1 MKKLLFHFIISVFL
15 VALFVLIIF
24 NPKPKVKEGIEFL
37 RESNKLVLYAHPDLS
52 LPYYVGFSKDVNF
65 SQATIENST
74 TSLGPEKYLLEYSFK
89 GRAGESK
96 SEQFDVRVTSRFF
109 TNSDALLFFRF
120 FTENELSKPLVG
132 EVEIPLNNINE
143 ITVRS
148 FVYDSS
154 SKPTEIEASGSK
166 MIKYDI
172 SLRKDN
178 PFSILPATLN
188 YVELKKDN
196 KVLSSILIGPLS
208 VFRDKEIHL
217 RELKAQ
223 KFQPVISYD
232 KGKSFKISFSFNL
245 SPYQYEENWLF
256 LSRGRLLDY
265 DDVVTTE
272 NMLSADLCMRKKLSI
287 DGIYHIAS
295 SLYYV
300 GASDISYDYYY
311 NYAMWEGRRFMNLYL
326 EGNNQRFFYDMAI
339 NSIYT
344 TVKAVNTY
352 GVWISDVR
360 SKYLWDTYGIEEG
373 YVDTRYCTDAG
384 FFLLK
389 ANKEFQIHD
398 ALIAGEKFGNYLIDK
413 YKNNEVIKTK
423 NGGVFFYDYYSK
435 NRNVKTH
442 ASLNHILSEMNY
454 LYELYLATNNEDY
467 LNMAELIKKA
477 LDETRYSWIRKD
489 GVYRF
494 RDDLWYAV
502 YEGMDGSLQF
512 KDVDYTKT
520 LTYEDL
526 KRASDNMLK
535 VYGRADETINI
546 LLESKRKFLIKEG
559 FNIFD

>member
-1 MKKLLFHFIISVFL
+1 MKKLVLHFVISVSL
-15 VALFVLIIF
+15 IALFVLIMF

-37 RESNKLVLYAHPDLS
+37 RESNKLALYAHPDLS

-74 TSLGPEKYLLEYSFK
+74 ISLNTNNYLSEYSFK
-89 GRAGESK
+89 GRAGMGESD
-96 SEQFDVRVTSRFF
+96 EFDVRITSRFF
-109 TNSDALLFFRF
+109 TNSDSLLFFRF

-132 EVEIPLNNINE
+132 EVEIPLNNINN

-148 FVYDSS
+148 LVYDSS
-154 SKPTEIEASGSK
+154 SKPTEIEASDSK
-166 MIKYDI
+166 MLKYNI
-172 SLRKDN
+172 SLTDDN
-178 PFSILPATLN
+178 PFNILPATLN
-188 YVELKKDN
+188 YIEFEKDN
-196 KVLSSILIGPLS
+196 KVLASVLIGPLG

-217 RELKAQ
+217 RELKTQ
-223 KFQPVISYD
+223 KFQPVISYN
-232 KGKSFKISFSFNL
+232 KGKGVKISFSFNL
-245 SPYQYEENWLF
+245 SSYQYEENWLF
-256 LSRGRLLDY
+256 LSRGKLLDY
-265 DDVVTTE
+265 DDDVTLE
-272 NMLSADLCMRKKLSI
+272 NMLSADFCMRKKLSI

-326 EGNNQRFFYDMAI
+326 EGNNQRFFYDMVI

-360 SKYLWDTYGIEEG
+360 SMYLWNTYRIEEG

-435 NRNVKTH
+435 NKNVKTH

-477 LDETRYSWIRKD
+477 LDETRNSWIRRD

-502 YEGMDGSLQF
+502 YEGTDGSLQF
-512 KDVDYTKT
+512 KDLDYTKT

-535 VYGRADETINI
+535 VYGRTDETINI
-546 LLESKRKFLIKEG
+546 LLESKKKFLIKEG
-559 FNIFD
+559 FDIVE

>member
-1 MKKLLFHFIISVFL
+1 MKKLFLHFVVSVIL
-15 VALFVLIIF
+15 IALFVLIMF
-24 NPKPKVKEGIEFL
+24 NPKGKVKEGIEFL
-37 RESNKLVLYAHPDLS
+37 RESNKLALYTHPDLTI
-52 LPYYVGFSKDVNF
+52 PYYVGFSKDLNF
-65 SQATIENST
+65 SQTTIENST
-74 TSLGPEKYLLEYSFK
+74 ISFDPEKYLLEYSFK
-89 GRAGESK
+89 GKAVK
-96 SEQFDVRVTSRFF
+96 SESEKFDVKVVGRFF
-109 TNSDALLFFRF
+109 TNTDALIFLRF
-120 FTENELSKPLVG
+120 FTDKEISKPIYA
-132 EVEIPLNNINE
+132 EIEIPLINVSE

-148 FVYDSS
+148 LVYDSS
-154 SKPTEIEASGSK
+154 SKPTEIEASGAR
-166 MIKYDI
+166 MLKYGI
-172 SLRKDN
+172 TPGYDN

-188 YVELKKDN
+188 YLEFKSGN
-196 KVLSSILIGPLS
+196 KVLASLLMSPLS
-208 VFRDKEIHL
+208 IFVDKEIHL

-232 KGKSFKISFSFNL
+232 DGKSVKIIFSFNL
-245 SPYQYEENWLF
+245 LPFQYEENWFF

-265 DDVVTTE
+265 DDKTTLE

-300 GASDISYDYYY
+300 GAEDISYDYYY

-326 EGNNQRFFYDMAI
+326 GGNQQRFFYDVAI

-360 SKYLWDTYGIEEG
+360 SKYLWDTYRIDEG

-398 ALIAGEKFGNYLIDK
+398 ALISGEKFGDYLISK
-413 YKNNEVIKTK
+413 YKNNEVIKAK

-435 NRNVKTH
+435 SKKIKTH

-477 LDETRYSWIRKD
+477 LDGTRDLWIRKD
-489 GVYRF
+489 GPYRF

-502 YEGMDGSLQF
+502 YEEKDGSLKF
-512 KDVDYTKT
+512 SDVDYTKT

-526 KRASDNMLK
+526 KKASENILK
-535 VYGRADETINI
+535 VYGRSDETINI

-559 FNIFD
+559 FNIVD

>member
-1 MKKLLFHFIISVFL
+1 MKKLIFHFIISVL
-15 VALFVLIIF
+15 LISLFVLIMF

-37 RESNKLVLYAHPDLS
+37 RESNKLALYTHPDLS

-74 TSLGPEKYLLEYSFK
+74 TSLGPEKYLSEYSFK
-89 GRAGESK
+89 GKADIDE

-109 TNSDALLFFRF
+109 TNSDALIFFRF
-120 FTENELSKPLVG
+120 FTEKELSKPLFG
-132 EVEIPLNNINE
+132 EVEIPLNDIND
-143 ITVRS
+143 IAIRS
-148 FVYDSS
+148 LVYDSS
-154 SKPTEIEASGSK
+154 SKPTEIEASDSK
-166 MIKYDI
+166 MIKYNI
-172 SLRKDN
+172 SLRQDN

-188 YVELKKDN
+188 YIEFKKDN
-196 KVLSSILIGPLS
+196 KVVSSALIGPLS
-208 VFRDKEIHL
+208 VFHDKEIHL

-223 KFQPVISYD
+223 KFQPVLSYD
-232 KGKSFKISFSFNL
+232 KGKSVKISFSFNL
-245 SPYQYEENWLF
+245 SPFQYEENWIF

-265 DDVVTTE
+265 DDNFTTE

-326 EGNNQRFFYDMAI
+326 EGNSQRFFYDLAI

-389 ANKEFQIHD
+389 ANEEFQIHD

-435 NRNVKTH
+435 NKNVKTH

-477 LDETRYSWIRKD
+477 LDETRNSWIRRD

-502 YEGMDGSLQF
+502 YEGTDGSLQF
-512 KDVDYTKT
+512 KDLDYTKT

-526 KRASDNMLK
+526 KRASDNILK
-535 VYGRADETINI
+535 VYGRTDETINI
-546 LLESKRKFLIKEG
+546 LLESKKKFLIKEG
-559 FNIFD
+559 FNIVE

>member
-1 MKKLLFHFIISVFL
+1 MKKLLFHFIISVL
-15 VALFVLIIF
+15 LIALFVLIMF

-37 RESNKLVLYAHPDLS
+37 RESNKLAIYANPDFS
-52 LPYYVGFSKDVNF
+52 LPYYVGFSNDVNF
-65 SQATIENST
+65 SQVTIENST
-74 TSLGPEKYLLEYSFK
+74 TSLGPEKYLSEYSFK
-89 GRAGESK
+89 GKAGLDE
-96 SEQFDVRVTSRFF
+96 SEQFDVRVTNRFF
-109 TNSDALLFFRF
+109 TNSDALIFFRF

-132 EVEIPLNNINE
+132 EVEIPLNDIND

-148 FVYDSS
+148 LVYDSS
-154 SKPTEIEASGSK
+154 SKPTEIEASDSK
-166 MIKYDI
+166 MIKYNV
-172 SLRKDN
+172 SLREDN
-178 PFSILPATLN
+178 MFSILPATLN
-188 YVELKKDN
+188 YVEFKKDN
-196 KVLSSILIGPLS
+196 KVLSSALIGPLS

-223 KFQPVISYD
+223 KFQPVLSYD
-232 KGKSFKISFSFNL
+232 KGKSVKISFSFNL
-245 SPYQYEENWLF
+245 SPFQYEENWIF

-477 LDETRYSWIRKD
+477 LDETRDSWIRRD

-502 YEGMDGSLQF
+502 YEGADGSLQF

-526 KRASDNMLK
+526 KRALDNMLK

-546 LLESKRKFLIKEG
+546 LLESKKKFLIKEG
-559 FNIFD
+559 FNIVD

>member
-1 MKKLLFHFIISVFL
+1 MKKLLFHFIISVL
-15 VALFVLIIF
+15 LIALFVLIMF

-37 RESNKLVLYAHPDLS
+37 RESNKLAIYANPDFS
-52 LPYYVGFSKDVNF
+52 LPYYVGFSNDVNF
-65 SQATIENST
+65 SQVTIENST
-74 TSLGPEKYLLEYSFK
+74 TSLGPEKYLSEYSFK
-89 GRAGESK
+89 GKAGLDE
-96 SEQFDVRVTSRFF
+96 SEQFDVRVTNRFF
-109 TNSDALLFFRF
+109 TNSDALIFFRF
-120 FTENELSKPLVG
+120 FTENELSKPLIG
-132 EVEIPLNNINE
+132 EVEIPLNDIND

-148 FVYDSS
+148 LVYDSS
-154 SKPTEIEASGSK
+154 SKPTEIEASDSK
-166 MIKYDI
+166 MIKYNV
-172 SLRKDN
+172 SLREDN
-178 PFSILPATLN
+178 MFSILPATLN
-188 YVELKKDN
+188 YVEFKKDN
-196 KVLSSILIGPLS
+196 KVLSSALIGPLS

-223 KFQPVISYD
+223 KFQPVLSYD
-232 KGKSFKISFSFNL
+232 KGKSVKISFSFNL
-245 SPYQYEENWLF
+245 SPFQYEENWIF

-477 LDETRYSWIRKD
+477 LDETRDSWIRRD
-489 GVYRF
+489 GIYRF

-502 YEGMDGSLQF
+502 YEGADGSLQF

-526 KRASDNMLK
+526 KRALDNMLK

-546 LLESKRKFLIKEG
+546 LLESKKKFLIKEG
-559 FNIFD
+559 FNIVD

>member
-1 MKKLLFHFIISVFL
+1 MKKLLFHFIISVL
-15 VALFVLIIF
+15 LIALFVLIMF

-37 RESNKLVLYAHPDLS
+37 RESNKLAIYANPDFS
-52 LPYYVGFSKDVNF
+52 LPYYVGFSNDVNF
-65 SQATIENST
+65 SQVTIENST
-74 TSLGPEKYLLEYSFK
+74 TSLGPEKYLSEYSFK
-89 GRAGESK
+89 GKAGLDE
-96 SEQFDVRVTSRFF
+96 SEQFDVRVTNRFF
-109 TNSDALLFFRF
+109 TNSDALIFFRF

-132 EVEIPLNNINE
+132 EVEIPLNDIND

-148 FVYDSS
+148 LVYDSS
-154 SKPTEIEASGSK
+154 SKPTEIEASDSK
-166 MIKYDI
+166 MIKYNV
-172 SLRKDN
+172 SLREDN
-178 PFSILPATLN
+178 MFSILPATLN
-188 YVELKKDN
+188 YVEFKKDN
-196 KVLSSILIGPLS
+196 KVLSSALIGPLS

-223 KFQPVISYD
+223 KFQPVLSYD
-232 KGKSFKISFSFNL
+232 KGKSVKISFSFNL
-245 SPYQYEENWLF
+245 SPFQYEENWIF

-413 YKNNEVIKTK
+413 YKNSEVIKTK

-435 NRNVKTH
+435 NRKVKTH

-477 LDETRYSWIRKD
+477 LDETRDSWIRRD

-502 YEGMDGSLQF
+502 YEGADGSLQF

-526 KRASDNMLK
+526 KRALDNMLK

-546 LLESKRKFLIKEG
+546 LLESKKKFLIKEG
-559 FNIFD
+559 FNIVD